1 MEFVRVHVCIFTS
14 TKVSSDTKVY
24 LSMNKIII
32 IIIIIHAK
40 RRAHCS
46 KIFTEFNIFPP
57 AAKYFCQ
64 CYNFLYISWK
74 HIEPNVNLSKYQT
87 GVYYPGI

>member
-1 MEFVRVHVCIFTS
+1 VCIFTS
-14 TKVSSDTKVY
+14 TKVSSDTNMY
-24 LSMNKIII
+24 LSIKKIIRI
-32 IIIIIHAK
+32 VIHAK
-40 RRAHCS
+40 RRAHYS

-74 HIEPNVNLSKYQT
+74 HIEPNVNLNKYQA
-87 GVYYPGI
+87 GVCYPGI